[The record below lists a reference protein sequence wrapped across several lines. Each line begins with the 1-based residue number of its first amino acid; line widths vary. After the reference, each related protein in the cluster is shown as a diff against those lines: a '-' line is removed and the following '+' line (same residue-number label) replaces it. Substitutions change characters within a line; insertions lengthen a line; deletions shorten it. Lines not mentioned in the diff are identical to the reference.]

1 MSESV
6 LKTENSP
13 IASTADPVIVL
24 AEVDGAYWLVAGE
37 DHLDSLLAGPEGYP
51 TPVGIIRFPTSAAFR
66 RELGAAGSAGS
77 LWQVH
82 PQIVA
87 RLRSDGHTEEIT
99 APA

>member
-1 MSESV
+1 MDSM
-6 LKTENSP
+6 
-13 IASTADPVIVL
+13 ADPVIVL
-24 AEVDGAYWLVAGE
+24 AELDGSFWLVAGE
-37 DHLDSLLAGPEGYP
+37 DHLDTMLAGPEGYP
-51 TPVGIIRFPTSAAFR
+51 MPVGIIRFPTAAALR
-66 RELGAAGSAGS
+66 RELGAAGSTGS